1 MTTQKSSLNTFS
13 FSFFSALKEGFIIP
27 LIAMLAL
34 ILAVPTTSLFSIL
47 ELIKQGRDPMTGALI
62 EGEQITDKFR
72 FYIFDEYSALSNN
85 ILMHLLVIAAS
96 ILLGIIMFRFIANKK
111 TVNVYYSLG
120 IKRENLFASKFLAGL
135 LLLFV
140 SVSIPFLLTFLI
152 NIKYFGYS
160 KELLATIIF
169 HVLGY
174 FVLAL
179 VAFTLTAT
187 VFSAVGTIMEG
198 IAFSGILMLGPTIA
212 YYSAQFLM
220 DKLTLGS
227 PYGHFY
233 SSENMLTNS
242 LASGLARFNP
252 LMFFYTDITQ
262 HGYLALEYDEKK
274 KLIWQAPSYTNIII
288 WALIALALFFI
299 GMVIFKKRKAE
310 ICGFLGE
317 NKWLN
322 FIATFLIGFFPIGIS
337 IMSIPSLPLGI
348 LVGALI
354 FILLY
359 LIVDFALIR
368 NFKEWIKGLYKLP
381 IHLGIVFAII
391 AIFYT
396 GIFGFS
402 SRMPALEKIESIDI
416 SFPGNTMVISPLR
429 GGGFGE
435 DFTLTFDSG
444 EQINGF
450 KSKADLEMIRSLHKQ
465 ILADGK
471 ISTAGLSNQ
480 YMATNDS
487 LAQDIKISYKL
498 KNGND
503 MRRFYGRIKYDTLL
517 KMLELDMSDR
527 YKELVSL
534 YLTQAPK
541 DSDGFNVERS
551 KMIFQDENMSF
562 ALYSSKLNVK
572 KSFDLELDKREE
584 LRKALAADLTE
595 QTLEQRYFP
604 KDQALG
610 VLHLLQGSQKFDD
623 EYFDEA
629 DPTDDEVILDTEVED
644 SRIPEEHMIFSVN
657 YYEGVSFVITP
668 DMKRTVDFLK
678 SNDLYDFFL
687 SENDLKVVAADI
699 VGVKTLRDKY
709 YYSTGMTML
718 FNGGWNKNNNYDK
731 KSDYYSYGDFAGVY
745 KTTDE
750 KLVNEI
756 EKGAHL
762 SYFTAL
768 DGFYVRF
775 TLADKAGYTTMYVP
789 RQNMPASV
797 AKAVDEHKIESP
809 DFGSPYH
816 F

>member
-1 MTTQKSSLNTFS
+1 MTTQKSSLDTFS
-13 FSFFSALKEGFIIP
+13 FSFFGALKEGFVIP
-27 LIAMLAL
+27 LISMLA
-34 ILAVPTTSLFSIL
+34 IIFAVPVTSLFSIL
-47 ELIKQGRDPMTGALI
+47 SIIKEGRDRLTGALI
-62 EGEQITDKFR
+62 KGEQITDKFR
-72 FYIFDEYSALSNN
+72 FFIFDEFSDFSSNF
-85 ILMHLLVIAAS
+85 LVHFLVIITA
-96 ILLGIIMFRFIANKK
+96 ILLSIIMFRFIADKK

-120 IKRENLFASKFLAGL
+120 ITRANLFASKFLAGV

-140 SVSIPFLLTFLI
+140 AVSVPFLLTFLI
-152 NIKYFGYS
+152 NIKYIGYS

-169 HVLGY
+169 HILGY
-174 FVLAL
+174 FVLSL
-179 VAFTLTAT
+179 VAFSLTAA
-187 VFSAVGTIMEG
+187 VFSAVGTVTEG
-198 IAFSGILMLGPTIA
+198 IAFSGVLLLGPTIA
-212 YYSAQFLM
+212 YYSAQFFM
-220 DKLTLGS
+220 EKLTFGS

-233 SSENMLTNS
+233 NSDSMVTNS
-242 LASGLARFNP
+242 LASGLARYNP
-252 LMFFYTDITQ
+252 ILFFFLNVSR
-262 HGYLALEYDEKK
+262 HGNLALEYDEKK

-322 FIATFLIGFFPIGIS
+322 FIATFLIGFFPMGIS
-337 IMSIPSLPLGI
+337 IMAIPSLPLGI
-348 LVGALI
+348 LAGASI
-354 FILLY
+354 FIVLY

-381 IHLGIVFAII
+381 IHLGIVFAIV

-450 KSKADLEMIRSLHKQ
+450 NSKADLEMIRSLHKQ

-471 ISTAGLSNQ
+471 ISTAGLPNQ

-498 KNGND
+498 KNGKD

-534 YLTQAPK
+534 YLAQAPK

-562 ALYSSKLNVK
+562 ALYSPKLNVK
-572 KSFDLELDKREE
+572 KSFDLELNKREE

-604 KDQALG
+604 KEQALG
-610 VLHLLQGSQKFDD
+610 VLNLLQGSQKLND
-623 EYFDEA
+623 ELFDEDEPSDDDVEFDKEVD
-629 DPTDDEVILDTEVED
+629 DPIGPED
-644 SRIPEEHMIFSVN
+644 HFMFSVN

-668 DMKRTVDFLK
+668 DMKRTLDFLK

-687 SENDLKVVAADI
+687 SENGLKVVAADI

-731 KSDYYSYGDFAGVY
+731 KSDYYSYGDFADVY
-745 KTTDE
+745 RTTDE
-750 KLVNEI
+750 KLLSEI

-768 DGFYVRF
+768 DGFFVRF

-797 AKAVDEHKIESP
+797 AKAVDDHVIVVP
-809 DFGSPYH
+809 DFGSPYAY
-816 F
+816 